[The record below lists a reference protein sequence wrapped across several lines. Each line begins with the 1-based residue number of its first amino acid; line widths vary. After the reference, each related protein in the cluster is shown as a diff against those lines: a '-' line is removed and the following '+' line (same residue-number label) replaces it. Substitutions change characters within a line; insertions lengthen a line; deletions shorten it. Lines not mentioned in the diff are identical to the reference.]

1 MPDDRID
8 HDGLF
13 KTLLTTFFFEFVELF
28 LPELAA
34 YVGRERVEFLDKEIF
49 TDVLGNDRHE
59 VDLIAKVRFR
69 EQDAF
74 FLIHIENQS
83 SAQDQFPKRMFRYF
97 ARLHE
102 KFDLPVYPV
111 ALFSYDVPQRPE
123 PENYRVDFPDKTVLD
138 FSYRVIQLN
147 RLKWRDFIRQPNP
160 VAAALMAKMQIPAED
175 RPRVKVE
182 FMRMMATLRLDVGRS
197 SQIRAFMETYL
208 RLTSEEMA
216 RYNREVEAIAPKE
229 RETIMDVVYE
239 WDREA
244 VERGMQKGSH
254 NKGVKDVLRLLSHRF
269 GAIPQ
274 ELQARIDG
282 LADPVLDDLLVD
294 LLGFASLSDAEAW
307 IAAHG

>member
-13 KTLLTTFFFEFVELF
+13 KRLLTTFFFEFVELF
-28 LPELAA
+28 LPQLSA

-59 VDLIAKVRFR
+59 VDLIAKVKFR
-69 EQDAF
+69 EKDAF
-74 FLIHIENQS
+74 FLIHVENQS
-83 SAQDQFPKRMFRYF
+83 SPQDQFPKRMFRYF

-111 ALFSYDVPQRPE
+111 ALFSYDAPQRPE
-123 PENYRVDFPDKTVLD
+123 PENYRVEFPDKTVLD

-197 SQIRAFMETYL
+197 SQIRAFMESYL
-208 RLTSEEMA
+208 RLTSEEIV
-216 RYNREVEAIAPKE
+216 RYNREVETIEPKE

-254 NKGVKDVLRLLSHRF
+254 NKGVQIVLRMLSRRF
-269 GAIPQ
+269 GAVSQ
-274 ELQARIDG
+274 ELQARIEG
-282 LADPVLDDLLVD
+282 LSEPLLDDLVVD
-294 LLGFASLSDAEAW
+294 LLDFANLADAEAW
-307 IAAHG
+307 ITHRG